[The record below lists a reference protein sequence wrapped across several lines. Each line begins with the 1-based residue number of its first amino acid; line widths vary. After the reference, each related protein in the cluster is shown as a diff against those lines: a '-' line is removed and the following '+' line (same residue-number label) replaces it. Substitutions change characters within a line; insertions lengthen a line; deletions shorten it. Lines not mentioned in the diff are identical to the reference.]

1 MILSIAS
8 RIRHPTGDADCRLP
22 IADCRL
28 PIADCRLPIADC
40 RLPIA
45 DCRLPIA
52 DWLRLLERL
61 GAYRTGFSRF
71 CKGWRPGNPTFLM
84 G

>member
-1 MILSIAS
+1 MVNGEWPRDYSANFTTLRRRNSN
-8 RIRHPTGDADCRLP
+8 RLP

-45 DCRLPIA
+45 VSRFTFADCRQ
-52 DWLRLLERL
+52 
-61 GAYRTGFSRF
+61 
-71 CKGWRPGNPTFLM
+71 
-84 G
+84 

>member
-1 MILSIAS
+1 MDS
-8 RIRHPTGDADCRLP
+8 RFLKLMSDLAPPEI

-45 DCRLPIA
+45 DCRLP
-52 DWLRLLERL
+52 
-61 GAYRTGFSRF
+61 
-71 CKGWRPGNPTFLM
+71 
-84 G
+84 